1 MNLLIKIIATGAG
14 AGYVSIAQ
22 GTMGSL
28 LALIL
33 FWILPTPSPIPFVVF
48 VLLLMAIGI
57 YAASVVE
64 QEVVARFGQFAGKD
78 PSIVVIDEIVGML
91 FALIA
96 IPKTTKLMI
105 IAFLLFRVFD
115 IIKPFP
121 ARRSERLPGG
131 WGIMMDDVIAGIYA
145 NVLIQIGR
153 WII

>member
-1 MNLLIKIIATGAG
+1 MNLLIKFIATGAG
-14 AGYVSIAQ
+14 TGYVSIAQ
-22 GTMGSL
+22 GTAGSL

-33 FWILPTPSPIPFVVF
+33 FWILPTPSPIPFVIF

-57 YAASVVE
+57 YVASAVE
-64 QEVVARFGQFAGKD
+64 QEVIARLGPVAGTD
-78 PSIVVIDEIVGML
+78 PGIIVIDEIVGML

-96 IPKTTKLMI
+96 IPKTTKWMI

-115 IIKPFP
+115 IVKPFP

-145 NVLIQIGR
+145 NLLIQIGR
-153 WII
+153 WIF